1 VSRINPIIVGVSIFN
16 NAGAWN
22 MKKYP
27 TLTEM
32 GINNPE
38 QIVRFSLTTSDKRD
52 YLRIIYKRK
61 KGSLLPGSK
70 RFEFGRASKTV
81 VTDSGSRKTQVVYE
95 ISPFVQKAVGE
106 LEDIVNNKKNTLE
119 HVAIV
124 KDELQR
130 LHQEMTNRLAYIESL
145 IDDM

>member
-1 VSRINPIIVGVSIFN
+1 
-16 NAGAWN
+16 
-22 MKKYP
+22 MKNYP

-38 QIVRFSLTTSDKRD
+38 QIERFSLTTSSQID
-52 YLRIIYKRK
+52 YLRIIYRRK
-61 KGSLLPGSK
+61 KGSFLPASK

-95 ISPFVQKAVGE
+95 ISPFVQKAVEE
-106 LEDIVNNKKNTLE
+106 LEYIVNNKKSNIE
-119 HVAIV
+119 HATIV

-130 LHQEMTNRLAYIESL
+130 LHQEMTSRLAYIESL